1 MFSRIMLPLDGSPLA
16 ECALPYAESLARAT
30 GAKLLLV
37 RSASAHT
44 LPGADPSGDQL
55 GVISEAESYLAG
67 VAQRLG
73 ERGVE
78 TESAI
83 PYGDAAGWII
93 DEIRIRNADAIVMAT
108 HGRSGLGRWIY
119 GSVAEE
125 VLAHSP
131 VPVMLV
137 RAWQCQTNP
146 RTLVSHPRVLV
157 PLDGSPFAEA
167 AIDTA
172 LSVVEGLGGEIVLSE
187 VVPVPT
193 HVVVAEDGKVISYLD
208 QQEEAFR
215 REASDYLYAVAQ
227 RISARAATVQ
237 VSVDVQVGEPAES
250 IIQVAHE
257 RDVTLIVMATHGR
270 TGLARL
276 MLGSVAAQVLRNGN
290 VPLLLVRPAEVRA
303 EAEAAAQP
311 ASLTTL
317 TLTPEDVA
325 LIQNALGNLAA
336 GAPTDERLGQR
347 VQRLQRRLPAAA
359 AETREPALIP

>member
-1 MFSRIMLPLDGSPLA
+1 MFTRIMLPLDGSPLA

-30 GAKLLLV
+30 RAKLILV
-37 RSASAHT
+37 RAASART

-55 GVISEAESYLAG
+55 GVIIDAESYLAS

-78 TESAI
+78 TETAV
-83 PYGDAAGWII
+83 PYGDAAGWIV
-93 DEIRIRNADAIVMAT
+93 DEIRIRRADAIVMAT
-108 HGRSGLGRWIY
+108 HGRSGLGRWVY

-146 RTLVSHPRVLV
+146 RELASHPRVLV

-172 LSVVEGLGGEIVLSE
+172 LSVVEGLGGEIILSE

-193 HVVVAEDGKVISYLD
+193 HVVTAEDGKVISYLD

-215 REASDYLYAVAQ
+215 REANDYLYAVGQ
-227 RISARAATVQ
+227 RISVRAPGVK
-237 VSVDVQVGEPAES
+237 VSTDVKVGDPAES
-250 IIQVAHE
+250 ITQTAHE
-257 RDVTLIVMATHGR
+257 REVALIAMATHGR
-270 TGLARL
+270 TGIGRL
-276 MLGSVAAQVLRNGN
+276 LLGSVAGQVLRHGN
-290 VPLLLVRPAEVRA
+290 VALLLVRP
-303 EAEAAAQP
+303 EAVSVEEEALARPAA
-311 ASLTTL
+311 LNTL

-325 LIQNALGNLAA
+325 LIENALSVLEAS
-336 GAPTDERLGQR
+336 APANEALETHIARLRQ
-347 VQRLQRRLPAAA
+347 RLPAKT
-359 AETREPALIP
+359 EGREPVLAN